1 MSTWGVVGVLAAM
14 AWAAWWG
21 YRLGRDAQRA
31 RMQDMVRRAVDEA
44 SEAEMEGLRRSN
56 AVLQYLLDR
65 AAVAQL
71 LGEQQVTLE
80 ADDLERI
87 AKMCK

>member
-1 MSTWGVVGVLAAM
+1 
-14 AWAAWWG
+14 
-21 YRLGRDAQRA
+21 
-31 RMQDMVRRAVDEA
+31 MVRRAVDEA